1 MQAVGSPETYEIYTS
16 TWRHI
21 SELQYFSQYEKR
33 TFVR

>member
-21 SELQYFSQYEKR
+21 LEEYFSQYEKR

>member
-1 MQAVGSPETYEIYTS
+1 MQAVGS

-21 SELQYFSQYEKR
+21 SELEYFSQYEKR